1 MKKTYKSLAKNY
13 EESERKLNDISYELY
28 GKNLSLKELGKLSL
42 SLNEKMKDN
51 ENLLYEVINMIESYN
66 KGAALNIVIRTILS
80 LISIGISFINLPIGL
95 VLTALSVVSVY
106 KYKGCTEVEE
116 LNELLL
122 ELYGQKSRITSYKN
136 KIIEKVKS
144 TSKNINNDVWVGEE
158 LEMLF
163 DLSVRYVEMLLEG
176 AEPDL
181 ESPYIEMIVKE
192 LLKDEE
198 HPNASITEL
207 LELAKEKRSKE
218 MVLKKAF
225 GEE

>member
-1 MKKTYKSLAKNY
+1 MKKTYKSLTKNY
-13 EESERKLNDISYELY
+13 EESERKLNDVSYELY
-28 GKNLSLKELGKLSL
+28 SKNLSLKELGKLSL

-95 VLTALSVVSVY
+95 VLTTLSVVSVY

>member
-1 MKKTYKSLAKNY
+1 MKKEYKSLTKSY

-66 KGAALNIVIRTILS
+66 KGSARNILSRTILS
-80 LISIGISFINLPIGL
+80 LISIGICFINLPIGL
-95 VLTALSVVSVY
+95 VLTALNVVSVY

-192 LLKDEE
+192 LLKDED
-198 HPNASITEL
+198 HPNASIEEL
-207 LELAKEKRSKE
+207 VELKRSKMNKYVALE
-218 MVLKKAF
+218 KHLN
-225 GEE
+225 

>member
-1 MKKTYKSLAKNY
+1 MKLTELAIKNKVVTLTIVFLAVVGGLLSFKSMPKAEDPGFTIRNAVIVTYFP
-13 EESERKLNDISYELY
+13 
-28 GKNLSLKELGKLSL
+28 
-42 SLNEKMKDN
+42 
-51 ENLLYEVINMIESYN
+51 
-66 KGAALNIVIRTILS
+66 GASPKR
-80 LISIGISFINLPIGL
+80 
-95 VLTALSVVSVY
+95 
-106 KYKGCTEVEE
+106 VEE
-116 LNELLL
+116 LVTDKIEEAVMEIPELK
-122 ELYGQKSRITSYKN
+122 E
-136 KIIEKVKS
+136 VKS

-192 LLKDEE
+192 LLKDED

-225 GEE
+225 TE

>member
-1 MKKTYKSLAKNY
+1 MFFS
-13 EESERKLNDISYELY
+13 I
-28 GKNLSLKELGKLSL
+28 
-42 SLNEKMKDN
+42 
-51 ENLLYEVINMIESYN
+51 
-66 KGAALNIVIRTILS
+66 ILS
-80 LISIGISFINLPIGL
+80 LISIGICFINLPIGL

-136 KIIEKVKS
+136 GIIEKVKS

-192 LLKDEE
+192 LLKDED

-225 GEE
+225 TE

>member
-1 MKKTYKSLAKNY
+1 MKKAYKSLTKSY

-28 GKNLSLKELGKLSL
+28 GKNLSLKKLGKLSL

-66 KGAALNIVIRTILS
+66 KGSARNILICTILS
-80 LISIGISFINLPIGL
+80 LISIGICFINLPIGL

-136 KIIEKVKS
+136 GIIEKVKS

-192 LLKDEE
+192 LLKDED

-207 LELAKEKRSKE
+207 LELAKEKRNKE

-225 GEE
+225 TE